1 MPVEI
6 EKYGFVINGLRH
18 ITGTECLEILRE
30 DGMILDVRPE
40 YELSRLFDVQQIL
53 YCPYDE
59 IKKHYQDFSVDGIII
74 IADAVGLR
82 SKEVAE
88 FLRSKGFTRILHLSG
103 GIVDW
108 GREGLPVT
116 LDKTKRLTGSCM
128 CQLKPREKKTKP

>member
-1 MPVEI
+1 MPVDI

-18 ITGTECLEILRE
+18 ITGLECLEILRE
-30 DGMILDVRPE
+30 EGIILDVRPE
-40 YELSRLFDVQQIL
+40 YELSQLFDVQRIL

-59 IKKHYQDFSVDGIII
+59 INEHYQDLPQDGIII

-88 FLRSKGFTRILHLSG
+88 FLRSKGFARVLHLSG

-108 GREGLPVT
+108 VRDGLPVT
-116 LDKTKRLTGSCM
+116 LDKTIRLSGSCM
-128 CQLKPREKKTKP
+128 CQLKPREKTSKP